1 MSLASEVHVSDAY
14 SIVINTNFSLN
25 RMMFSASEV
34 TTLWRFSSLIIIIV
48 VVIISIPDV
57 IE

>member
-48 VVIISIPDV
+48 FFIPQVV
-57 IE
+57 